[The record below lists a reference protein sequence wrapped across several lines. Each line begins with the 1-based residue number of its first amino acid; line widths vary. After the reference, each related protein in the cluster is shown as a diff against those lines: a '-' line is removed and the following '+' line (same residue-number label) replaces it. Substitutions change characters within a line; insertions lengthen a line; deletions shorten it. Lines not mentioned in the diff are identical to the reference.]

1 MKRGIQDANP
11 NGGREKHARPQ
22 DGAIN
27 AESSTGSRT
36 LVEKTPIL
44 ALQSARTDNDM
55 VVDEDHEISQSDS
68 DSANEEIDD
77 RDGGDTVL
85 STEDLFSALDSLSAR
100 VRIRTLKHIL
110 NNLSGFSNMERDRLL
125 GIVRKKLYTEYDK
138 GAKILLI
145 QALQST
151 LDSTAAADARGIVED
166 LLNQL
171 QADST
176 EVRVQVYD
184 AISYIV
190 KTDKLPRFNM
200 SDINTIRAL
209 ITNCVAEL
217 RDRHHRIR
225 SAVLQLVSLLAPLLM
240 ISDYP
245 VAPTPNQQLQGYSQH
260 DIQVIISNYVTDPEP
275 RVRKNAVKAL
285 LELCRKGFRLAMVM
299 YDIAVLALEDDY
311 QEVRLEGLDLI
322 YIYPDQAVQDPLA
335 TEREAKRLVDDAFI
349 RICDMVNDS
358 SMIVRAKAC
367 SYLGRFRS
375 VDSKILAQ
383 TFSKQIMARLKVD
396 VAPKNLAA
404 GPAQKQA
411 QRAKLIATPEGDQ
424 DVTTQPK
431 LHDSGACGAFIHG
444 LEDEYQ
450 DVRNAAINSICEL
463 CLHNPEFSIL
473 ALDYMVDMFM
483 DEIDFVRL
491 NALTSLCKIGNQAP
505 ITFDTEQLQITLG
518 VLEDADRDVREAT
531 HRMLEVVTM
540 ATADGMTSFLEC
552 LESNLNRFPE
562 DQLSIYQCTRAV
574 GRRHGA
580 FIESR
585 VAEMLNLNKMYLPIE
600 ENVED
605 MLYCAKLVLIFNA
618 AIQNPRIL
626 QLLPKYT
633 FKHYTYLRDKY
644 PNCFPEPT
652 EIPCLGTQHLRDL
665 ASALTMTIAKDTS
678 DDMQIEALGAN
689 HLPASNVATSAYA
702 ATIAAMRVQ
711 TEEDAES
718 FYGRA
723 LMTLD
728 RIPLL
733 TRQLQLRHKSGRA
746 RRREAV
752 SLQAML
758 LQQIAACQRDLR
770 YVANVHA
777 KQGRSAEFATMYLEC
792 CDILVRI
799 QDSYDAPSFAIT
811 APLLSAQLFR
821 LSYYMDHVF
830 LGLDATARV
839 SVGYFRVLANL
850 VWFFGMV
857 QVKSTTSSEAPSPAA
872 SLISLAVQTESGAT
886 REYLKSMLH
895 QAVKRIMELLRH
907 MDQPEV
913 EPEWR
918 KRHRIVLDNLRVAI
932 TKASESPTTQQIIN
946 LMSEITFVP
955 MGINFR
961 TLALQRISALVTRPL
976 PNRDIPLDIHPSF
989 PFLVPVEGM
998 IHHIR
1003 DTSGIAVQVTF
1014 SQNIVRQYY
1023 PPPDH
1028 FTCVDDD
1035 GASSGGVQSKQRR
1048 DANVEDDEAPTSRT
1062 RTYRLRTQI
1071 EIYPE
1076 ASWGN
1081 LPTELRITLSRSFQP
1096 DLVGHDEFICRFAEE
1111 IAFDQRQQQSL
1122 SLAENVQQQ
1131 AQSQQHLL
1139 SLVGP
1144 RGFPAASG
1152 SMSENAAIS
1161 EATSSSASSSSGSSS
1176 TLNANQSQ
1184 STLEISEGVT
1194 YYYVKR
1200 RATFTQ

>member
-1 MKRGIQDANP
+1 MKRGIQDASQ
-11 NGGREKHARPQ
+11 NGGREKHVRPQ
-22 DGAIN
+22 EGAIN
-27 AESSTGSRT
+27 AESSAGSRT
-36 LVEKTPIL
+36 LVEQAPIL

-55 VVDEDHEISQSDS
+55 VVDEDHEISQGDS
-68 DSANEEIDD
+68 DSANEDMDD
-77 RDGGDTVL
+77 RDSGDMVL
-85 STEDLFSALDSLSAR
+85 STEDLFSALGSLSTR
-100 VRIRTLKHIL
+100 VRIRALKHIL
-110 NNLSGFSNMERDRLL
+110 NSLSGFSNMERGRLL
-125 GIVRKKLYTEYDK
+125 EIVRKKLYTEYDK

-145 QALQST
+145 QVLQSA
-151 LDSTAAADARGIVED
+151 LDSTATADGRGIVED

-176 EVRVQVYD
+176 EVRVQVYN

-209 ITNCVAEL
+209 ITTCVAEL

-245 VAPTPNQQLQGYSQH
+245 VAPTSSQQLQGYSQH

-285 LELCRKGFRLAMVM
+285 LELSCKGFRLALVM

-396 VAPKNLAA
+396 MAPKNLAA

-424 DVTTQPK
+424 DVTAQPK

-531 HRMLEVVTM
+531 HQMLEVVTM
-540 ATADGMTSFLEC
+540 ATADGMTSFLES

-600 ENVED
+600 GNVED

-618 AIQNPRIL
+618 ATQNPRIL
-626 QLLPKYT
+626 QHLPKYT

-644 PNCFPEPT
+644 PNCFPEPS

-678 DDMQIEALGAN
+678 DDMQIQALDAN
-689 HLPASNVATSAYA
+689 HSPAANVATSAYA
-702 ATIAAMRVQ
+702 ATIATMRVQ

-723 LMTLD
+723 LVTLD

-733 TRQLQLRHKSGRA
+733 TRQLQVRHRSGRA
-746 RRREAV
+746 RRREAA
-752 SLQAML
+752 SLRAML

-799 QDSYDAPSFAIT
+799 QDSYGAPSFAMT

-857 QVKSTTSSEAPSPAA
+857 QVKSTTSSAA
-872 SLISLAVQTESGAT
+872 SLTSFTAQTESGAT

-895 QAVKRIMELLRH
+895 QAVKRIIELLRH

-918 KRHRIVLDNLRVAI
+918 KKHRIVLDDLRVAI
-932 TKASESPTTQQIIN
+932 TRASESPTTQQIIN

-955 MGINFR
+955 MGIDFR

-998 IHHIR
+998 IHHVG

-1014 SQNIVRQYY
+1014 PQNIVRQYY

-1048 DANVEDDEAPTSRT
+1048 DANVEDDETPASRT

-1071 EIYPE
+1071 EVYPE
-1076 ASWGN
+1076 ASWGS
-1081 LPTELRITLSRSFQP
+1081 LPTELRITLSRSFRP

-1111 IAFDQRQQQSL
+1111 VAFDQRRHQSL
-1122 SLAENVQQQ
+1122 SLTENVQQQ

-1144 RGFPAASG
+1144 RGLPAANG
-1152 SMSENAAIS
+1152 FIS
-1161 EATSSSASSSSGSSS
+1161 EDAAVSGTTSSSASSSSGSSS
-1176 TLNANQSQ
+1176 TLNVNQSQ
-1184 STLEISEGVT
+1184 STLEISEGIT

-1200 RATFTQ
+1200 RAMFTQ